1 MNIHFAETASAE
13 IVAFLISE
21 DAGLPKAA
29 AELDESVGGL
39 LSEALAAES
48 FKGKP
53 GQQAFIVLPKSSPA
67 RRAVL
72 VGAGKPDARD
82 PRSLERLGAQI
93 YKAQANSGF
102 KTLALHASTAA
113 DAVRLAAGVRLA
125 AYRFDTYRTTLKD
138 EDKPKLDDVTLVLK
152 GDETAK
158 KEFVPISAAI
168 DGTYLARDLVNMPPN
183 DLNPETYADKIET
196 LSEYGLEI
204 EVLGEAELEKLGMR
218 SMLGVGQGSVKESKL
233 CIMRWM
239 GSATD
244 GPPVALVGKGVCFDT
259 GGISLK
265 PGAGMEDMR
274 GDMGGSAAVVGA
286 MLALAKRKAKAN
298 VVGLV
303 GLVENMPDGNAIRP
317 GDIIKAADG
326 QTIEI
331 QNTDAEG
338 RLVLCDV
345 LWYAQ
350 EHYQPSA
357 IVDLATLTGAIV
369 IGLGHHHAGLFT
381 NDDTLA
387 TNLTEAGLAE
397 GERVWRFPLGDEYDR
412 QLKSKFADMRNIGG
426 RAAGSITAAQF
437 LQRFIRKDQVW
448 AHLDIAGVAW
458 VEGEKAPTD
467 PSWASGFGPR
477 LLDRWIADNY
487 ED

>member
-1 MNIHFAETASAE
+1 MNIHFAETATAD
-13 IVAFLISE
+13 IVAFIIDE
-21 DAGLPKAA
+21 DGGLPVHAKALD
-29 AELDESVGGL
+29 AEVGGL
-39 LSEALAAES
+39 LSEALGADS
-48 FKGKP
+48 FTGKA
-53 GQQAFIVLPKSSPA
+53 GQQAFIVLPKGAPA

-72 VGAGKPDARD
+72 LGGGKVDKRNARAH
-82 PRSLERLGAQI
+82 ETLGAQL
-93 YKAQANSGF
+93 YKAQSGSGF
-102 KTLALHASTAA
+102 KSLALHAGKAEHAA
-113 DAVRLAAGVRLA
+113 RLAVGIRLA
-125 AYRFDTYRTTLKD
+125 AYRFDTYRTKLKD
-138 EDKPKLDDVTLVLK
+138 QDKPKLTDITLVLK
-152 GDETAK
+152 GDKTAADL
-158 KEFVPISAAI
+158 FAPLNAAV
-168 DGTYLARDLVNMPPN
+168 DGTCMARDLVNMPPN
-183 DLNPETYADKIET
+183 DLNPETYAAKIET
-196 LSEYGLEI
+196 LAELGLEVEI
-204 EVLGEAELEKLGMR
+204 LGEAQLEALGMR

-233 CIMRWM
+233 GIMRWN
-239 GSATD
+239 GGKKGEA
-244 GPPVALVGKGVCFDT
+244 PVALVGKGVCFDT

-265 PGAGMEDMR
+265 PGPGMEDMR

-286 MLALAKRKAKAN
+286 MVALAKRKAKAN

-350 EHYQPSA
+350 EHYQPKA

-369 IGLGHHHAGLFT
+369 IGLGHHHAGLFS

-387 TNLTEAGLAE
+387 AELTKAGLEE
-397 GERVWRFPLGDEYDR
+397 GERVWRLPMGDEYDSL
-412 QLKSKFADMRNIGG
+412 LKSKFADMRNIGG
-426 RAAGSITAAQF
+426 RAAGSITAAHF
-437 LQRFIRKDQVW
+437 LKRFIREGQVW

-458 VEGEKAPTD
+458 VEGEKSPLD

-477 LLDRWIADNY
+477 LLDRWIAENY
-487 ED
+487 EG